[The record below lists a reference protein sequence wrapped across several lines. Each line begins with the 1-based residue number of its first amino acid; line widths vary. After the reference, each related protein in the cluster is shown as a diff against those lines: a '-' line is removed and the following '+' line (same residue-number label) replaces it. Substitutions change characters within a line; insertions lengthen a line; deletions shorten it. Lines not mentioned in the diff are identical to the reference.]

1 MVQVT
6 VDLELISLGDIGRTG
21 FKSGAVEDAAITAG
35 HALEADGEFEILVM
49 LFGHQVAVALGKAY
63 AMNGAVLDSPL
74 LAAHLHPS
82 GEVFAVKERS
92 PSFLRVFQAGL
103 LGRGDACQGQGQNQS
118 THDYAP
124 ISLRIAVAMRSVN
137 SSTRA
142 RSGPSTMT
150 RASGSVP
157 EKRTSTRPE
166 EPKACWHSSIS
177 RATSASSWSARRSRM
192 RTFCKRC
199 G

>member
-1 MVQVT
+1 MVVANDSQNIVVPLRWLDDEFVLGRRPHDPAAAGSVDAAGVMVQVT
-6 VDLELISLGDIGRTG
+6 VDLELVSLGDIGRTG
-21 FKSGAVEDAAITAG
+21 FKTGAVEDAAVAAG

-103 LGRGDACQGQGQNQS
+103 LGR
-118 THDYAP
+118 
-124 ISLRIAVAMRSVN
+124 
-137 SSTRA
+137 
-142 RSGPSTMT
+142 
-150 RASGSVP
+150 
-157 EKRTSTRPE
+157 
-166 EPKACWHSSIS
+166 
-177 RATSASSWSARRSRM
+177 
-192 RTFCKRC
+192 
-199 G
+199 